1 MILIIKQLLTFI
13 ALMLTFAF
21 AVFIAFGL
29 IAIIVGL
36 LEFIKE
42 RLQGGGMND

>member
-1 MILIIKQLLTFI
+1 MILIIKQLLTFM
-13 ALMLTFAF
+13 ALMATMAF
-21 AVFIAFGL
+21 TLFIAFGL

-42 RLQGGGMND
+42 RLQGGK